1 MSEARPLTILCL
13 ASYEKGADFLRE
25 CKRQGCYVILIT
37 VEKLADAGWPRESI
51 DELICLPDLSDRRAV
66 IYTVSYLAR
75 TRMIDRVVA
84 LEDYDVETAATLREH
99 LRCPGMGDT
108 TSRYFRDKLAMRSK
122 ADEAGIAVPPFCPVL
137 NYDQLRD
144 YMGRV
149 PSPWLLKPR
158 SEAGAVGIKK
168 VHAAEE
174 LWPFLD
180 ELGDRQSFFLL
191 EQYIDGDVYHVDSV
205 VFKKQVVFAEAHK
218 YGSPPIEVVHEGGL
232 FVSRTLPREST
243 DAETLLALNRQVLQ
257 ELGFVRGVAHTEFIK
272 AREDRR
278 FYFLETSARVG
289 GAYLV
294 ELVRA
299 ATGVNLWVEWA
310 KIEIAGSEGHFI
322 APISKQDYSGIIISL
337 ARQEHPDTSEYNDP
351 EIIWRLD
358 HKHHAGLIVVS
369 SDPSRVELLLDS
381 YTPRFYNDFYATQP
395 APDKPTS

>member
-1 MSEARPLTILCL
+1 MSEARPLTVLCL

-51 DELICLPDLSDRRAV
+51 DELVVLPDLSDRRAV

-75 TRMIDRVVA
+75 TRVIDRVVA

-99 LRCPGMGDT
+99 LRCAGMGDT

-122 ADEAGIAVPPFCPVL
+122 AEEAGITVPAFCPVL

-149 PSPWLLKPR
+149 QSPWLLKPR

-168 VHAAEE
+168 VYGAEE
-174 LWPFLD
+174 LWPLLD

-205 VFKKQVVFAEAHK
+205 VFEKEVVFAEAHK

-232 FVSRTLPREST
+232 FVSRTLPRGSEDS
-243 DAETLLALNRQVLQ
+243 ETLLALNRQVLR

-272 AREDRR
+272 AREDGR
-278 FYFLETSARVG
+278 FYF
-289 GAYLV
+289 
-294 ELVRA
+294 
-299 ATGVNLWVEWA
+299 
-310 KIEIAGSEGHFI
+310 
-322 APISKQDYSGIIISL
+322 
-337 ARQEHPDTSEYNDP
+337 
-351 EIIWRLD
+351 WRLQP
-358 HKHHAGLIVVS
+358 AWVGLIW
-369 SDPSRVELLLDS
+369 
-381 YTPRFYNDFYATQP
+381 
-395 APDKPTS
+395 

>member
-1 MSEARPLTILCL
+1 MSEARPLTVLCL

-37 VEKLADAGWPRESI
+37 VEKLADAGWPRECI
-51 DELICLPDLSDRRAV
+51 DELIALHDLSDRRAV
-66 IYTVSYLAR
+66 IHTVSYLAR
-75 TRMIDRVVA
+75 THLIDRVVA
-84 LEDYDVETAATLREH
+84 LDDYDVETAATLREH

-122 ADEAGIAVPPFCPVL
+122 AEESGIAVPAFCPVL

-168 VHAAEE
+168 VYGAEE
-174 LWPFLD
+174 LWPLLD

-191 EQYIDGDVYHVDSV
+191 EQYIDGDVYHVDSI
-205 VFKKQVVFAEAHK
+205 VFNKEVVFAETHK
-218 YGSPPIEVVHEGGL
+218 YGSPPMDIIHVGGL
-232 FVSRTLPREST
+232 FVSRTLPRDGKE
-243 DAETLLALNRQVLQ
+243 DETLRAINRQVLG

-272 AREDRR
+272 AREDGC

-294 ELVRA
+294 DLIQA

-310 KIEIAGSEGHFI
+310 KIEIAGSEGRYEP
-322 APISKQDYSGIIISL
+322 PISRQDYAGIIISL
-337 ARQEHPDTSEYNDP
+337 ARQEQPDTSEYDDP
-351 EIIWRLD
+351 EITWRLD
-358 HKHHAGLIVVS
+358 HRHHVGLIVVS
-369 SDPSRVELLLDS
+369 SESSRVELLLAS
-381 YTPRFYNDFYATQP
+381 YAPRFYNDFYATQP